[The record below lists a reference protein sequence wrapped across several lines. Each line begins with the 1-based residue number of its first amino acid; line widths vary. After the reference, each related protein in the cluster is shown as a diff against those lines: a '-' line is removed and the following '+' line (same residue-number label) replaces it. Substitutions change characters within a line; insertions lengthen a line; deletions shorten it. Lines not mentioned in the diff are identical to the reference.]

1 MIKLKRNKNKGRLII
16 GSLLIVFGLLLA
28 FGKSIYNA
36 YLNNK
41 DNAMVNSFFEEKI
54 PTDDLEED
62 ITKTTTHNKSSNYKN
77 PYYAIL
83 EIPAISLK
91 KGLVNIDSKNNNVNR
106 NIQTLPTSD
115 TPDIVGGTIILAS
128 HSGNSRVSYFKYLY
142 KVNKDDF
149 IYVYYNDIKYVYKV
163 TSIYN
168 QDKTGKISFSKNN
181 NSTLILTTC
190 NQQQKGKQ
198 LIVISTLVDKLSY

>member
-36 YLNNK
+36 YLNNR
-41 DNAMVNSFFEEKI
+41 DNAMVDSFFEEKR
-54 PTDDLEED
+54 PTDDLVED

-77 PYYAIL
+77 SYYAIL
-83 EIPAISLK
+83 EIPVISLK
-91 KGLVNIDSKNNNVNR
+91 KGLINIDSKNNNVNR
-106 NIQTLPTSD
+106 NIQTLSTSD
-115 TPDIVGGTIILAS
+115 TPDIVGGTIMLAS
-128 HSGNSRVSYFKYLY
+128 HSGNSKVSYFKYLY
-142 KVNKDDF
+142 KINKDDF
-149 IYVYYNDIKYVYKV
+149 IYIYYNNIKYVYKV

>member
-1 MIKLKRNKNKGRLII
+1 MIKLKRNKNKSRLII
-16 GSLLIVFGLLLA
+16 GSLLIIFGLLLA

-36 YLNNK
+36 YLDNK
-41 DNAMVNSFFEEKI
+41 DNAMIDSFFEGKL
-54 PTDDLEED
+54 PTDNLENSID
-62 ITKTTTHNKSSNYKN
+62 KATTHNKSSNYKN

-83 EIPAISLK
+83 EIPTISLK
-91 KGLVNIDSKNNNVNR
+91 KGLINIDSKANNVNR

-142 KVNKDDF
+142 KVNKDDY
-149 IYVYYNDIKYVYKV
+149 IYIYYNDVKYVYKV

-181 NSTLILTTC
+181 DSTLVLTTC
-190 NQQQKGKQ
+190 NQHQKGKQ
-198 LIVISTLVDKLSY
+198 LIVVSTLVDKSTY

>member
-16 GSLLIVFGLLLA
+16 GSLLIVFGLLLV
-28 FGKSIYNA
+28 FGKSIYNT

-41 DNAMVNSFFEEKI
+41 DNAMVDSFFEEKR
-54 PTDDLEED
+54 PTDNLEED
-62 ITKTTTHNKSSNYKN
+62 ITKTTTYNKSSNYKN

-149 IYVYYNDIKYVYKV
+149 IYIYYDNIKYVYKV

-181 NSTLILTTC
+181 DSTLILTTC